1 MITGGWVNHLRMITG
16 GLGVATADV
25 VVAPHLGSPHLGS
38 PHLGSP
44 HLELIMRKWFC
55 ARPAAPETG

>member
-25 VVAPHLGSPHLGS
+25 VVAPHLGSPHL
-38 PHLGSP
+38 
-44 HLELIMRKWFC
+44 ELIMRKWFC